1 MEVFWRIKG
10 RVQRVGFRRWA
21 SAKATQ
27 LGNIGGYVCNAE
39 NGDVL
44 IAADGEEHK
53 IYNFMQACFKGP
65 LFARV
70 DAIDSNPDLKQ
81 FFPPIEKGVFKVIR

>member
-1 MEVFWRIKG
+1 MEIFWRIKG

-21 SAKATQ
+21 IVKAAE
-27 LGNIGGYVCNAE
+27 IGGISGYIHNAE

-44 IAADGEEHK
+44 IAADGNDANV
-53 IYNFMQACFKGP
+53 YNFMQSCYKGP

-70 DAIDSNPDLKQ
+70 DEIVYAPELKS
-81 FFPPIEKGVFKVIR
+81 FFPLIVNGVFKKV

>member
-21 SAKATQ
+21 IAKAVE
-27 LGNIGGYVCNAE
+27 LGGISGYIHNDA

-44 IAADGEEHK
+44 IAVTGNEAAVYK
-53 IYNFMQACFKGP
+53 FMQNCYKGP

-70 DAIDSNPDLKQ
+70 DEITYAPELKV
-81 FFPPIEKGVFKVIR
+81 FFPPIETGIFKKI

>member
-21 SAKATQ
+21 IAKA
-27 LGNIGGYVCNAE
+27 LEIGGISGYIHNAE
-39 NGDVL
+39 DGDVL
-44 IAADGEEHK
+44 LIAEAENSRLFD
-53 IYNFMQACFKGP
+53 FMQACFKGP

-70 DAIDSNPDLKQ
+70 DEIKYDCNIKQ
-81 FFPPIEKGVFKVIR
+81 YFPPIEEGVFKKI

>member
-10 RVQRVGFRRWA
+10 RVQRVGYRRWA
-21 SAKATQ
+21 INKAAE
-27 LGNIGGYVCNAE
+27 IGGISGYIHNDE

-44 IAADGEEHK
+44 ITVDGDNAN
-53 IYNFMQACFKGP
+53 IYDFMQACYKGP

-70 DAIDSNPDLKQ
+70 DEIQYAPELKQ
-81 FFPPIEKGVFKVIR
+81 FFPPVEQKIFKKI

>member
-10 RVQRVGFRRWA
+10 RVQNVGFRRWA
-21 SAKATQ
+21 IAKAPESGK
-27 LGNIGGYVCNAE
+27 LSGYIQNAE

-44 IAADGEEHK
+44 LAVSGDDND
-53 IYNFMQACFKGP
+53 IYKFMQACYKGP

-70 DAIDSNPDLKQ
+70 DEIEYSPELKH
-81 FFPPIEKGVFKVIR
+81 FFPPIVNGVFKRI

>member
-21 SAKATQ
+21 VAKAEQ
-27 LGNIGGYVCNAE
+27 IGDISGYVLNDE

-44 IAADGEEHK
+44 IAASGNDEK
-53 IYNFMQACFKGP
+53 IYNFMQLCFKGP

-70 DAIDSNPDLKQ
+70 DAIDYNRELKN
-81 FFPPIEKGVFKVIR
+81 FFPPFEEGIFKIIR

>member
-1 MEVFWRIKG
+1 MEVFWRITG

-21 SAKATQ
+21 IAKA
-27 LGNIGGYVCNAE
+27 NEIGDISGYIHNAE

-44 IAADGEEHK
+44 LIAKGDDEK
-53 IYNFMQACFKGP
+53 INEFKQCCYKGP

-70 DAIDSNPDLKQ
+70 DEIKNAPELKLI
-81 FFPPIEKGVFKVIR
+81 FPPIEERMFLKI